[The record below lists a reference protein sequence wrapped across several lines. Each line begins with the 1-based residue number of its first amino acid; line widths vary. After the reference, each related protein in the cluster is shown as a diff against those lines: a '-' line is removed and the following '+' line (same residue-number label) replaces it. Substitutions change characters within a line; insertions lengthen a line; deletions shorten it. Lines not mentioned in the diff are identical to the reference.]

1 MPREMKPK
9 LSTGEQLIL
18 AVGTLITVC
27 LWLFTLFE
35 VWRVVAE
42 RL

>member
-9 LSTGEQLIL
+9 LSTGEQLML
-18 AVGTLITVC
+18 AVATLITAC
-27 LWLFTLFE
+27 LWLFAFFE

>member
-1 MPREMKPK
+1 MKPK
-9 LSTGEQLIL
+9 QLSTGEQLIV
-18 AVGTLITVC
+18 AVGTLITAC
-27 LWLFTLFE
+27 LWLFALFE